1 MKKLFFVLALVIASL
16 PFNSFAQKAK
26 TKASVG
32 VTGGI
37 TMANQY
43 GSKGGQLIKDDQKVG
58 FTLGMVM
65 EKQIGKSNFSFQPG
79 IFYAQKGRIEN
90 VSFKEKTYWSL
101 RYAELQANFL
111 YSVKSDKGV
120 TFFVGGGPTFAADL
134 PSFAESRV
142 LDADPLTGGGDNFVK
157 NGSRTVNFGTQASS
171 DFKGP
176 DWGVNMTVGLR
187 STCGWAVGYNYTI
200 GLRNIMSV
208 PTGTDALH
216 NHFMGLRLSYWV
228 KNK

>member
-1 MKKLFFVLALVIASL
+1 MKKLYFVLALVIASL
-16 PFNSFAQKAK
+16 PFNSFAQKA
-26 TKASVG
+26 KASVG

-58 FTLGMVM
+58 FTLGLVM
-65 EKQIGKSNFSFQPG
+65 DKQIGKSAFSFQPG

-90 VSFKEKTYWSL
+90 VSFREKTYWSL

-111 YSVKSDKGV
+111 YSIKSNKGF
-120 TFFVGGGPTFAADL
+120 TFYAGGGPTFAADL
-134 PSFAESRV
+134 PSYAQTRL
-142 LDADPLTGGGDNFVK
+142 LDTDPLTGGGNKFVK
-157 NGSRTVNFGTQASS
+157 SGDRSVNWGTAAAS

-176 DWGVNMTVGLR
+176 DWGVNMMIGIR
-187 STCGWAVGYNYTI
+187 ANCGWSVGYNYTI

-208 PTGTDALH
+208 PNGDDALR
-216 NHFMGLRLSYWV
+216 NHFMGLRVSYWV

>member
-1 MKKLFFVLALVIASL
+1 MKKMFFVLALVIASL

-26 TKASVG
+26 SKASVG

-43 GSKGGQLIKDDQKVG
+43 GSKAGQLIKDDQKLG
-58 FTLGMVM
+58 FTLGLTMDAP
-65 EKQIGKSNFSFQPG
+65 IGKTNFSFQPG
-79 IFYAQKGRIEN
+79 LFYAQKGRIEN
-90 VSFKEKTYWSL
+90 VSFREKTYWSL

-111 YSVKSDKGV
+111 YSVKSDKGY

-134 PSFAESRV
+134 PSFAETRL
-142 LDADPLTGGGDNFVK
+142 LDADPLTGGGDEFVK
-157 NGSRTVNFGTQASS
+157 SGSRSVSWGTTAAS

-176 DWGVNMTVGLR
+176 DWGVNMMIGLR
-187 STCGWAVGYNYTI
+187 GKCGWSVGYNYTV

-208 PTGTDALH
+208 ASGNDAIR